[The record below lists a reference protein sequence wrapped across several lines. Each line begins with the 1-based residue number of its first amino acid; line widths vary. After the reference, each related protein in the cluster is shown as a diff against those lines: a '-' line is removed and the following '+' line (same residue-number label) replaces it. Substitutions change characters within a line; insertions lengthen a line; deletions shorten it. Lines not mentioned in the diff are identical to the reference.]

1 MNKAVIFD
9 LDGTLIDSVPDIAD
23 NINKMLVK
31 YGYPTLSENEVKS
44 KVGHGARNLVRD
56 CIVLTLTEQELSERL
71 EYYND
76 IYTNSGSPK
85 TRLFD
90 GVPEVLSELKK
101 RGYKLAVLT
110 NKPQETTDN
119 VVKNYMSGF
128 GFDKIVGQSGS
139 VKCKPDKTA
148 TLNILGELGVS
159 PDNAY
164 FVGDGDADVLTAIN
178 SGTKGIAAL
187 WGYSPR
193 EKLEKFGATVFARSP
208 RELLSIID

>member
-1 MNKAVIFD
+1 M
-9 LDGTLIDSVPDIAD
+9 
-23 NINKMLVK
+23 
-31 YGYPTLSENEVKS
+31 
-44 KVGHGARNLVRD
+44 
-56 CIVLTLTEQELSERL
+56 
-71 EYYND
+71 
-76 IYTNSGSPK
+76 
-85 TRLFD
+85 
-90 GVPEVLSELKK
+90 PEVLSELKK

-139 VKCKPDKTA
+139 VKCKPDKAA
-148 TLNILGELGVS
+148 TMNILEELGVS